1 MTPHAKTTPADVEVR
16 GRDIRFDVESARKGH
31 WLGGDPVGT
40 AVFNALSLTFP
51 DGERL
56 FMDAVRHYR
65 PQLSGK
71 LVEDVKGFIA
81 QEAIHSREHHVLNQ
95 LIDRSRYPV
104 AEIEAQVRQ
113 RVAESRERGPMAML
127 VSTIALEHFT
137 AMMAE
142 MHMAHQAQFANVDP
156 NIERM
161 WRWHAMEETEHKA
174 VAYDVFM
181 EVTRG
186 WTRWQRYRRR
196 CVAMAFI
203 TVMFTRNICR
213 YAARLLEADGYTP
226 EAALKAVKTYVW
238 KKPGLFA
245 RGWKTYFAWYL
256 PGFHPWDQ
264 KLRPEMAAW
273 KAEFDADVAV
283 PQAA

>member
-1 MTPHAKTTPADVEVR
+1 MTAKTTPADVDVLP
-16 GRDIRFDVESARKGH
+16 RDIRFDLESARQGH

-65 PQLSGK
+65 PQLNGK
-71 LVEDVKGFIA
+71 LLDDVKGFIA

-95 LIDRSRYPV
+95 LIDRDRYPV

-113 RVAESRERGPMAML
+113 RTTAARERGPMAML
-127 VSTIALEHFT
+127 LSTIALEHFT

-142 MHMAHQAQFANVDP
+142 MHMAHPDLYKGAAPD
-156 NIERM
+156 IERL

-181 EVTRG
+181 EVTKS
-186 WTRWQRYRRR
+186 WSPFFRYRRR
-196 CVAMAFI
+196 CMTMAI
-203 TVMFTRNICR
+203 VTLMFTRNISR
-213 YAARLLEADGYTP
+213 YAARLLEADGYSP
-226 EAALKAVKTYVW
+226 EAALKAVKAYVW
-238 KKPGLFA
+238 GKPGLFR
-245 RGWKTYFAWYL
+245 RGWRTYFAWYR

-264 KLRPEMAAW
+264 DNRAELSDW
-273 KAEFDADVAV
+273 KAEFDA
-283 PQAA
+283 AALKAA